1 METLRSQMQPD
12 AQLSAGQLAM
22 LDNTRNLILQSVS
35 GLLLQLQAVDAQRQR
50 LSGGETACT
59 ADPAALAIGA
69 AVLFLLSNF
78 GFWQQMQ
85 RVDAQI
91 DQTENTQDCV
101 EPAMISA
108 EVAFALV
115 RLLRLLQAGGT
126 PVGEASAVDAPGLV

>member
-12 AQLSAGQLAM
+12 AQSSAGQLAM
-22 LDNTRNLILQSVS
+22 LDNTRRLLLQSVS

-59 ADPAALAIGA
+59 ADPAALATGA
-69 AVLFLLSNF
+69 AVLFLLSNL

-85 RVDAQI
+85 RVDTQI
-91 DQTENTQDCV
+91 NQAGNAQDCV
-101 EPAMISA
+101 EPAMLST

-115 RLLRLLQAGGT
+115 RLLRLLQAGST
-126 PVGEASAVDAPGLV
+126 PAGEASAVGAAGLV